1 VNLDVAWL
9 IPALPLLS
17 FVLIVFFLNRYKR
30 VSGYVAV
37 TTILIG
43 LALSLGV
50 LSHIAV
56 SSPNPENPFT
66 YQLWNWVPVG
76 LSWFSFGILI
86 DPLTCVMIMVVTLVG
101 SCIFVYSLGY
111 MHGDPRYSR
120 FFAFMSLFAMSM
132 LMLVM
137 ANNLVMLYIGWELV
151 GLCSYL
157 LIGFWFER
165 PSAADAAKKAFIV
178 TRIGDVGLFLG
189 ILVLYV
195 NTGHIDFVGIF
206 QKIPEL
212 AAANPNLVTLA
223 ALLVFSGAVGKS
235 AQFPLHVWL
244 PDAMEGPTPVSALIH
259 AATMVA
265 AGVYLVARMY
275 PVFSAVN
282 GSPSLQVVAW
292 IGAVTAVMGAS
303 IGIAMNRAKRI
314 LAYSTISQ
322 LGYMMIGLG
331 VGGVAVGIF
340 HLMTHAF
347 FKALLFLGAGSMMH
361 GSGEHAD
368 LDIYKAG
375 GLRKAMPITFW
386 TFLFGTLALAGIF
399 PFAGFWSKDAIL
411 GKAFDKNLLIY
422 LLGLAGVFLTAFYM
436 FRLIFVAFFGEQR
449 DHSVHV
455 HESPRVMT
463 WPLIVLAFFSLV
475 LGFVGISFAGNQF
488 AHFLGGTLGAEA
500 AAEAQGASTALE
512 LTLMAVSTIVAL
524 SGVYVAYR
532 LYGVRQVATAAEEPL
547 RRLGPIYT
555 ALENKLYFD
564 RIYGATVVRGSLAI
578 SSAFRW
584 FDENVIDGLVN
595 AAGKLTVVFSRISRW
610 IDVNIVD
617 GLVNFI
623 GWLTGKVGGLLRN
636 LQTGQIQNY
645 LMLVLIGVILMAIV
659 YLYR

>member
-1 VNLDVAWL
+1 MNLDLAWL

-17 FVLIVFFLNRYKR
+17 FVLIVFFLNRFKR
-30 VSGYVAV
+30 LSGYVAV
-37 TTILIG
+37 TAILIA

-50 LSHIAV
+50 LSQIAV
-56 SSPNPENPFT
+56 SHPSPEDPFT
-66 YQLWNWVPVG
+66 YQLWNWVPTG
-76 LSWFSFGILI
+76 LTWFSFGILI
-86 DPLTCVMIMVVTLVG
+86 DPLTCVMLIVVTLVG
-101 SCIFVYSLGY
+101 SCIFVYAQGY

-120 FFAFMSLFAMSM
+120 FFAFMSLFAMA
-132 LMLVM
+132 MLVLVL

-157 LIGFWFER
+157 LIGFWFEKQ
-165 PSAADAAKKAFIV
+165 AAANAAKKAFIV

-195 NTGHIDFVGIF
+195 NTGHVDFVGIF
-206 QKIPEL
+206 EKIPAL
-212 AAANPNLVTLA
+212 AAANPDLVTLA
-223 ALLVFSGAVGKS
+223 AVLVFCGAVGKS

-275 PVFSAVN
+275 PVFDSVS

-292 IGAVTAVMGAS
+292 IGTITAIMAAC
-303 IGIAMNRAKRI
+303 IGIAMNQAKRI

-322 LGYMMIGLG
+322 LGFMMIGLG
-331 VGGVAVGIF
+331 VGSVAVGVF

-361 GSGEHAD
+361 GTGEHGD

-375 GLRKAMPITFW
+375 GLRKAMPVTYW
-386 TFLFGTLALAGIF
+386 TFLFGTLALSGIF

-411 GKAFDKNLLIY
+411 ASAFEKNIVIFLIA
-422 LLGLAGVFLTAFYM
+422 LFAAFLTAFYM
-436 FRLIFVAFFGEQR
+436 FRMVFVAFFGEPR
-449 DHSVHV
+449 DHSIHA

-463 WPLIVLAFFSLV
+463 WPLIVLAFFALV
-475 LGFVGISFAGNQF
+475 LGFVGAPMLGNRFAEF
-488 AHFLGGTLGAEA
+488 MSGTLGAETVHE
-500 AAEAQGASTALE
+500 AEISTALE
-512 LTLMAVSTIVAL
+512 LALMVVSTIVAL
-524 SGVYVAYR
+524 SGVFVAYR
-532 LYGVRQVATAAEEPL
+532 LYGAKYVASAADDPL

-564 RIYGATVVRGSLAI
+564 RLYGATIVRGTLAV

-584 FDENVIDGLVN
+584 FDAKVVDGLVN
-595 AAGKLTVVFSRISRW
+595 GAGKLTVVFSRISRW
-610 IDVNIVD
+610 IDINIVD
-617 GLVNFI
+617 GLVNFV
-623 GWLTGKVGGLLRN
+623 GWVAGKAGGLLRN